1 MMNQFVYYTAEEKWG
16 CISEIIDEPRNAIL
30 CLHSFSISGKI
41 DMFCQ
46 KEIDSSSG
54 VQERT
59 KMLIE
64 AS

>member
-1 MMNQFVYYTAEEKWG
+1 MMKRFVYYTAEEKWG
-16 CISEIIDEPRNAIL
+16 CVSEIIDEPRNVIL
-30 CLHSFSISGKI
+30 CLHSFSIRGKN

-46 KEIDSSSG
+46 QIDSSSG

-59 KMLIE
+59 KMLVE